1 MYDLKLIKQ
10 QTALNIYFNIFV
22 SNTNHMYK
30 KLFFAGL
37 FFAGLFK
44 SQTTNRMNLISD
56 AVYYDGYAATV
67 SDPVPAGL
75 IRLGNTRYARKLT
88 DAELN
93 SFKAKIAMRVSI
105 GALCDNYDRLGSVY
119 LAMVPKNQ
127 PTYTMNDTNVKRIEV
142 GRYITPFM
150 SKNRTPGEVPYTYD
164 LSNMYNV
171 FHDAT
176 LRTTYDLYMELDVF
190 GVPYAAQTQVA
201 GCAGRI
207 DVFSGNLTFFSTDTG
222 ATITDQ
228 NSIVPILTYKT
239 LNNYN
244 NTDVPGETVR
254 IVNFNLPNAITNAR
268 FYVISTPHGANT
280 GGEEYVRRQNY
291 TYIDDVQMLTYTP
304 GGISCEPFR
313 VYNTQGN
320 GIYGAA
326 PKSVAEWT
334 SWNNWCPGN
343 SVPIRGFSMPNLS
356 AGNHT
361 LKHTIPTA
369 VFNQQQGDVY
379 LSVYMQGKSSAVL
392 DVKDIKTVD
401 VSIYPN
407 PTSDFVNI
415 RSKSEVASI
424 SVFSV
429 DGKKLAETRGEN
441 KIDISTYPAG
451 VYLLN
456 IMLKDGIT
464 FKHKIIKK

>member
-1 MYDLKLIKQ
+1 MYQKL
-10 QTALNIYFNIFV
+10 
-22 SNTNHMYK
+22 
-30 KLFFAGL
+30 LFLSILFAGL
-37 FFAGLFK
+37 MK

-67 SDPVPAGL
+67 SNPVPTGL
-75 IRLGNTRYARKLT
+75 IRLSNTRYTRKLT

-93 SFKAKIAMRVSI
+93 SFKAKIAMRVTI

-119 LAMVPKNQ
+119 LTMVPKNQ
-127 PTYTMNDTNVKRIEV
+127 PTYTIDDANVKRIEV

-150 SKNRTPGEVPYTYD
+150 SKNRSPLEVPYTYN
-164 LSNMYNV
+164 LSNLYSI
-171 FHDAT
+171 FHDTA
-176 LRTTYDLYMELDVF
+176 LRTAYDMYMELDVF

-207 DVFSGNLTFFSTDTG
+207 DVFSGSLTFFSTDTG
-222 ATITDQ
+222 ATPTDY
-228 NSIVPILTYKT
+228 NAVVPILSYNR

-244 NTDVPGETVR
+244 STDVPGETVR
-254 IVNFNLPNAITNAR
+254 IVSFNLPNTVTNAN
-268 FYVISTPHGANT
+268 FFVISTPHGANS

-320 GIYGAA
+320 GIYGAT
-326 PKSVAEWT
+326 PKSLTEWT

-343 SVPIRGFSMPNLS
+343 SVPVRGFTMPS
-356 AGNHT
+356 IAGGNHT

-379 LSVYMQGKSSAVL
+379 LSVYMQGKSNAAL

-407 PTSDFVNI
+407 PSSDFVNI
-415 RSKSEVASI
+415 RSKADVASI
-424 SVFSV
+424 SLFSI
-429 DGKKLAETRGEN
+429 DGKKLAETHGEN
-441 KIDISTYPAG
+441 RIDISAYSTG
-451 VYLLN
+451 VYFLN
-456 IMLKDGIT
+456 IVLKDGIT

>member
-1 MYDLKLIKQ
+1 MYQKL
-10 QTALNIYFNIFV
+10 
-22 SNTNHMYK
+22 
-30 KLFFAGL
+30 LFL
-37 FFAGLFK
+37 SILLAGLFK

-75 IRLGNTRYARKLT
+75 TRLSNTRYTRKLT

-93 SFKAKIAMRVSI
+93 SFKAKIAMRVTI

-119 LAMVPKNQ
+119 LTLVPKNQ
-127 PTYTMNDTNVKRIEV
+127 PTYTIDDANVKRIEV

-150 SKNRTPGEVPYTYD
+150 SKNRTPTEVPYTYD
-164 LSNMYNV
+164 LSNLYSI
-171 FHDAT
+171 FHDTA
-176 LRTTYDLYMELDVF
+176 LRTAYDMYMELDVF

-207 DVFSGNLTFFSTDTG
+207 DVFSGSLTFFSTDTG
-222 ATITDQ
+222 ATPTDY
-228 NSIVPILTYKT
+228 NTLVPILSYNR

-244 NTDVPGETVR
+244 STDVTGETVR
-254 IVNFNLPNAITNAR
+254 IVSFNLPNVVTNAR
-268 FYVISTPHGANT
+268 FYVISTPHGANS
-280 GGEEYVRRQNY
+280 GGEEYIRRQNY

-320 GIYGAA
+320 GIYGAT
-326 PKSVAEWT
+326 PKSLTEWT

-343 SVPIRGFSMPNLS
+343 SVPIRGFTMPSIS

-379 LSVYMQGKSSAVL
+379 LSVYMQGKSNAAL

-407 PTSDFVNI
+407 PTSDFINI
-415 RSKSEVASI
+415 RSKSDVASI
-424 SVFSV
+424 SLFSM
-429 DGKKLAETRGEN
+429 DGKKLSENYGEN
-441 KIDISTYPAG
+441 RINISAYTTGIYF
-451 VYLLN
+451 LN
-456 IMLKDGIT
+456 IVLKDGT
-464 FKHKIIKK
+464 AFKHKIIKK

>member
-1 MYDLKLIKQ
+1 
-10 QTALNIYFNIFV
+10 
-22 SNTNHMYK
+22 MYK
-30 KLFFAGL
+30 KIFFLNILLASLFH
-37 FFAGLFK
+37 
-44 SQTTNRMNLISD
+44 SQTNQVNVISQ
-56 AVYYDGYAATV
+56 ATYYDGYAATV

-75 IRLGNTRYARKLT
+75 IRLSNTKYARKLT
-88 DAELN
+88 DAELD
-93 SFKAKIAMRVSI
+93 SFKAKIAMRVTI

-119 LAMVPKNQ
+119 LAMIPKNQ
-127 PTYTMNDTNVKRIEV
+127 PTYTINDANVKRIEV

-150 SKNRTPGEVPYTYD
+150 NKNRSPLEVPYTYD
-164 LSNMYNV
+164 LSNLYSV
-171 FHDAT
+171 FHDT
-176 LRTTYDLYMELDVF
+176 GLRNTYDMYMELDVF

-201 GCAGRI
+201 GCSGRI
-207 DVFSGNLTFFSTDTG
+207 DVFSGTLNFFSTNAG
-222 ATITDQ
+222 ATPSDYNT
-228 NSIVPILTYKT
+228 IVPILTYNT

-244 NTDVPGETVR
+244 NTDVAGETVR
-254 IVNFNLPNAITNAR
+254 IVNFNLPNPVTNAR
-268 FYVISTPHGANT
+268 FYVISTPHGANS

-291 TYIDDVQMLTYTP
+291 TYMDNVQVLTYTP
-304 GGISCEPFR
+304 GGISCEPYR

-320 GIYGAA
+320 GIYGTV
-326 PKSVAEWT
+326 PKSLTEWT
-334 SWNNWCPGN
+334 AWNNWCPGN
-343 SVPIRGFSMPNLS
+343 SVPVRGFTLPNIA

-415 RSKSEVASI
+415 RSKEDIASI
-424 SVFSV
+424 SLFSI
-429 DGKKLAETRGEN
+429 DGKKLAETHKEN
-441 KIDISTYPAG
+441 RIDLSPFNTGIYFVTI
-451 VYLLN
+451 V
-456 IMLKDGIT
+456 LKDGIT

>member
-1 MYDLKLIKQ
+1 M
-10 QTALNIYFNIFV
+10 
-22 SNTNHMYK
+22 S
-30 KLFFAGL
+30 LFFAGL
-37 FFAGLFK
+37 LQ
-44 SQTTNRMNLISD
+44 SQTTTMVNVISQ

-67 SDPVPAGL
+67 SNPVPSGL

-105 GALCDNYDRLGSVY
+105 GALCDNYDRLGEVF
-119 LAMVPKNQ
+119 LALVPKNQ
-127 PTYTMNDTNVKRIEV
+127 STYTIDDVNVKRMEV

-150 SKNRTPGEVPYTYD
+150 NKNRTPTEVPYTYD
-164 LSNMYNV
+164 LSNLYSV
-171 FHDAT
+171 FHDSA
-176 LRTTYDLYMELDVF
+176 LRNTYDMYMELDVF
-190 GVPYAAQTQVA
+190 GVPYAAQTQVT
-201 GCAGRI
+201 GCSGRI
-207 DVFSGNLTFFSTDTG
+207 DVFSGSLTFFSTDVG
-222 ATITDQ
+222 ATPTNY
-228 NSIVPILTYKT
+228 NSLTPLLSYT
-239 LNNYN
+239 RINNYN
-244 NTDVPGETVR
+244 STDVPGETVR
-254 IVNFNLPNAITNAR
+254 IVNFNLPNPVTNAR
-268 FYVISTPHGANT
+268 FFVISTPHGANS

-291 TYIDDVQMLTYTP
+291 TYVDDVQVLTYTP

-320 GIYGAA
+320 GIYGTT
-326 PKSVAEWT
+326 PKTFADWT

-343 SVPIRGFSMPNLS
+343 SVPIRGFVLPTMT

-379 LSVYMQGKSSAVL
+379 LSVYMQGNSNTTLNVN
-392 DVKDIKTVD
+392 DIKTTD

-415 RSKSEVASI
+415 KSPIDVMSLSLFSI
-424 SVFSV
+424 
-429 DGKKLAETRGEN
+429 DGRKLFENYKEN
-441 KIDISTYPAG
+441 KIDISSYNTGIYI
-451 VYLLN
+451 LN
-456 IMLKDGIT
+456 VVLKDGTT

>member
-1 MYDLKLIKQ
+1 MYQKL
-10 QTALNIYFNIFV
+10 
-22 SNTNHMYK
+22 
-30 KLFFAGL
+30 LFLSILFAGL
-37 FFAGLFK
+37 MK

-67 SDPVPAGL
+67 SDPVLAGL
-75 IRLGNTRYARKLT
+75 TRLSNTRYTRKLT

-93 SFKAKIAMRVSI
+93 SFKAKIAMRVTI

-119 LAMVPKNQ
+119 LTMVPKNQ
-127 PTYTMNDTNVKRIEV
+127 PTYTINDTNVKRIEV

-150 SKNRTPGEVPYTYD
+150 SKNRSPLEVPYTYD
-164 LSNMYNV
+164 LSNLYSI
-171 FHDAT
+171 FHDAA
-176 LRTTYDLYMELDVF
+176 LRTAYDMYMELDVF

-207 DVFSGNLTFFSTDTG
+207 DVFSGSLTFFSTDTG
-222 ATITDQ
+222 ATPADY
-228 NSIVPILTYKT
+228 NAVVPILSYNR

-244 NTDVPGETVR
+244 STDVPGETVR
-254 IVNFNLPNAITNAR
+254 IVSFNLPNTVTNAN
-268 FYVISTPHGANT
+268 FFVISTPHGANS
-280 GGEEYVRRQNY
+280 GGEEYIRRQNY

-320 GIYGAA
+320 GIYGAT
-326 PKSVAEWT
+326 PKSLTEWT

-343 SVPIRGFSMPNLS
+343 SVPIRGFTMPS
-356 AGNHT
+356 IAAGNHT

-379 LSVYMQGKSSAVL
+379 LSVYMQGKSNAAL

-415 RSKSEVASI
+415 RSKTDVASI
-424 SVFSV
+424 SLFSI
-429 DGKKLAETRGEN
+429 DGKKLAETHGEN
-441 KIDISTYPAG
+441 RIDISVYSTG
-451 VYLLN
+451 VYFLN
-456 IMLKDGIT
+456 IVLKDGIT